1 MRKVLLATTALVA
14 MTGVQAANADITISG
29 GMDWSYYSYSDG
41 TSAYASD
48 GNVKIKAVSTADN
61 GYTYQVY
68 QSVGV
73 HTGTEEDSSITV
85 SGDFGKVQMGGQD
98 SVIDSLDGDVS
109 HFANDWTNLTTN
121 HATICANANFQC
133 RGEAGLYGAIGGKNH
148 SGDGGNK
155 IGYVS
160 PSFNNVTFAISSA
173 DTTDDRL
180 SWAIKYKNGPLA
192 AMYGSGSEGGR
203 DDTAYGIGVTFGETT
218 VRYQKGES
226 KKTGTGAFQVD
237 RTEMGI
243 THSMGPVGLFAGTSK
258 EEEKV
263 GTADKFEATGFG
275 FTYSVAPGV
284 TLTSEFWENENLTT
298 AEDSSS
304 INLSVAF

>member
-98 SVIDSLDGDVS
+98 SVIDGLDGDVS
-109 HFANDWTNLTTN
+109 HFANDWTNLTNN
-121 HATICANANFQC
+121 HATICSNANFQC

-243 THSMGPVGLFAGTSK
+243 THSMGPIGLFAGTSK

-284 TLTSEFWENENLTT
+284 TLTSEFWESENLTT

>member
-41 TSAYASD
+41 TSEYASD

-68 QSVGV
+68 QSVGI

-98 SVIDSLDGDVS
+98 SVIDGLDGDVS
-109 HFANDWTNLTTN
+109 HFANDWTNLTNN
-121 HATICANANFQC
+121 HATICSNANFQC

-160 PSFNNVTFAISSA
+160 PSFNNVTLAISSA

-180 SWAIKYKNGPLA
+180 SWAVKYKNGPLA

-243 THSMGPVGLFAGTSK
+243 THSMGPIGLFAGTSK

-304 INLSVAF
+304 VNLSVAF